1 MATDYYDTLGLK
13 KGASEDEIR
22 TAYRT
27 MARKYHPDLNQG
39 DEVAKKKFQEVQQAF
54 DVLSD
59 PKKREMYERFGPGFE
74 SMSGGPGAGPHAW
87 PGAGGYGSGGGTV
100 DFDLNDLFGG
110 GAGAGGFGG
119 GGGGGFADLF
129 KQFSKGQSGGA
140 GTAGARGPR
149 QSPQRG
155 QDIEHQITVPFA
167 TAIKGGE
174 AEIGI
179 QRADG
184 KSETIKVKIPA
195 GMENGKK
202 IRLRGQGNPSQGGGA
217 DGDLLLTVNAAAHPY
232 YKRRG
237 MHLDLI
243 APITLAEA
251 AAGAKIDIPTP
262 KGTVSLTVPAGTS
275 SGKRLRVKG
284 HGVQKP
290 GAEGDLFVEL
300 QLLLP
305 EDLSEAEQ
313 QQLAEITGSR
323 PANPRGDIR
332 W

>member
-1 MATDYYDTLGLK
+1 MATDYYNTLGLK

-22 TAYRT
+22 TAYRS

-74 SMSGGPGAGPHAW
+74 SMSGGPGAGPQGW
-87 PGAGGYGSGGGTV
+87 PGAGGPGGNV

-119 GGGGGFADLF
+119 GAGGGFADIF
-129 KQFSKGQSGGA
+129 KQFSKGQQGPGGR
-140 GTAGARGPR
+140 TAGRRP
-149 QSPQRG
+149 PQRG
-155 QDIEHQITVPFA
+155 EDIEHQITVPFA
-167 TAIKGGE
+167 TVIKGGE

-195 GMENGKK
+195 GVENGKK
-202 IRLRGQGNPSQGGGA
+202 IRLRGQGNSSPGGGA
-217 DGDLLLTVNAAAHPY
+217 DGDLLLSVNAAAHPY

-237 MHLDLI
+237 LHLDLT

-251 AAGAKIDIPTP
+251 ATGAKIDIPTP
-262 KGTVSLTVPAGTS
+262 KGTVTLTVPAGTS

-284 HGVQKP
+284 HGVQKS

-300 QLLLP
+300 QIVLP
-305 EDLSEAEQ
+305 EDLSEEEQKTIAE
-313 QQLAEITGSR
+313 LVVGR